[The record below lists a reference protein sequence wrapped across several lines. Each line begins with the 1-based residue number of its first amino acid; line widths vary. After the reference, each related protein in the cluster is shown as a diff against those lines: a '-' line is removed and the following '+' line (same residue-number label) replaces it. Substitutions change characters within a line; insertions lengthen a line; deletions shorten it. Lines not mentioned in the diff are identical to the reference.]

1 MKLVNK
7 NNNWRE
13 IDKII
18 LLVNNVEI
26 NYATNLSLGI
36 SCSFENISKGRCN
49 IEVLEKKKNNFDNLF
64 VYTDKPLMVVKIFY
78 SKEEI
83 EKLTKVLSLNR
94 NNSKKIKVSLCISD
108 NLMINDS
115 GYLYVKNNLEIE
127 IKSKSWSI
135 PII

>member
-1 MKLVNK
+1 
-7 NNNWRE
+7 
-13 IDKII
+13 
-18 LLVNNVEI
+18 
-26 NYATNLSLGI
+26 
-36 SCSFENISKGRCN
+36 
-49 IEVLEKKKNNFDNLF
+49 
-64 VYTDKPLMVVKIFY
+64 MVVKIFY

-94 NNSKKIKVSLCISD
+94 NNNSKKIKVSLSISD

>member
-1 MKLVNK
+1 MKSVNK

-26 NYATNLSLGI
+26 NYATGLSLGI
-36 SCSFENISKGRCN
+36 SCSFENISKGRCY
-49 IEVLEKKKNNFDNLF
+49 IEVLEKKKKNFDNLF

-83 EKLTKVLSLNR
+83 EKLIKVLSLNR
-94 NNSKKIKVSLCISD
+94 NNSKKIKVSLNISD

-115 GYLYVKNNLEIE
+115 GYLYVKDNLEIE